1 MPRMMQKLVM
11 PDLIRHPCV
20 NRHGPRVKPGVTEK
34 VVKPGV
40 TEKVVKL
47 LVTGS
52 LVKPEVTKRN
62 VLVNGHGA
70 HIRATPKLVARG

>member
-20 NRHGPRVKPGVTEK
+20 NRHGPR
-34 VVKPGV
+34 VKPGV